1 MTKKNWLV
9 SLGLVIYILL
19 SAFDKFVL
27 PIPNY
32 LYITIAAAG
41 IVLIVLG
48 FIMAQKNK
56 QNQ

>member
-1 MTKKNWLV
+1 MAKKSWLI
-9 SLGLVIYILL
+9 SLGIVIYILL

-32 LYITIAAAG
+32 LYITIAVVG
-41 IVLIVLG
+41 IALIILG
-48 FIMAQKNK
+48 FIMEQKNK